1 MSCKI
6 ENIVK
11 ITTGSYKTFDIT
23 LVNEDD
29 DTRIDLSLVTSSKI
43 IIKTG
48 TGAFVEKALTAPPA
62 DPKLGVINV
71 ELLGTETANLDK
83 STKSF
88 ELELIN
94 DGKTEIYLGENIL
107 DVTERLKTA

>member
-6 ENIVK
+6 ENIIK

-29 DTRIDLSLVTSSKI
+29 DNRIDLSLVSAAKI

-48 TGAFVEKALTAPPA
+48 TGAFVEKAITTPIT

-71 ELLGTETANLDK
+71 ELLGTETASLDK
-83 STKSF
+83 DTKSF
-88 ELELIN
+88 ELELTN
-94 DGKTEIYLGENIL
+94 DGKTEIYIAENVL
-107 DVTERLKTA
+107 EVTERLKTA